1 MVGARQ
7 RRFHLDQGGHS
18 ITVVWEA
25 GRRRAELLVDGKVV
39 AVARTTPGAT
49 TELCGEIAEPER
61 VLRPFT
67 VRLADLPDAEP
78 LCAAVIE
85 GRQYLMPLAPLT
97 GQEQGRTEPPPP
109 PRTPAELLA
118 RWRARLRRYARRHVR
133 RRARRHRPR

>member
-1 MVGARQ
+1 MRAVRR

-18 ITVVWEA
+18 ITVVWES
-25 GRRRAELLVDGKVV
+25 RHRRAELLVDGKVV
-39 AVARTTPGAT
+39 AVARTARRAT
-49 TELCGEIAEPER
+49 TVLRGEIADLDSA
-61 VLRPFT
+61 LRPFT

-97 GQEQGRTEPPPP
+97 GQEQWHTEPTPP

-118 RWRARLRRYARRHVR
+118 RWRARHRRRRHE
-133 RRARRHRPR
+133 

>member
-1 MVGARQ
+1 MTGVRQ

-18 ITVVWEA
+18 VTVVWEA
-25 GRRRAELLVDGKVV
+25 GRHRAELLVDGKVV
-39 AVARTTPGAT
+39 AVARTAPGAT
-49 TELCGEIAEPER
+49 TELRGEIAEPDR
-61 VLRPFT
+61 VLRPLT

-97 GQEQGRTEPPPP
+97 RREHCPAEPPPP

-118 RWRARLRRYARRHVR
+118 RWRRRLRRRLR
-133 RRARRHRPR
+133 RRARRFGGG